1 LSAKRSPQQVLAA
14 LGVAGTLA
22 AGGVIAQVA
31 LVPTSASAD
40 PSASVW
46 QRLRMC
52 ESSDD
57 YRTNTGNGYYG
68 AYQFDLSTWR
78 SVGGTGLPSNA
89 SAAEQDYRALYLY
102 RMRGWEP
109 WECGTILGLQDDSDG
124 GSGVV
129 PVRGQPPKSGVPA
142 WPGRQFR
149 LGDSSSDLRKWQ
161 LELRKRGLP
170 FQGTGYFGQ
179 TTLKYVNQLQRDN
192 GLAVVGYIGPKTWA
206 AAWTGR
212 VQPAKSKPTNKA
224 PVWPGVQYRVG
235 ARSAHLKQW
244 QLQMK
249 KRGFPFTGT
258 GYFGPTT
265 LKYVNQLQKDNGLK
279 VVGFIGPK
287 TWAAAWTGKS

>member
-1 LSAKRSPQQVLAA
+1 LSAKRT
-14 LGVAGTLA
+14 VASLSLIGTLA
-22 AGGVIAQVA
+22 AGGVIAQIA
-31 LVPTSASAD
+31 LGPTSASAD

-46 QRLRMC
+46 QRLRTC
-52 ESSDD
+52 ESSDN

-68 AYQFDLSTWR
+68 AYQFDLPTWR
-78 SVGGTGLPSNA
+78 SVGGTGLPSDA
-89 SAAEQDYRALYLY
+89 SPAEQDYRALYLY
-102 RMRGWEP
+102 RMRGWQP
-109 WECGTILGLQDDSDG
+109 WECATILGLQDDGDG
-124 GSGVV
+124 GSGIV
-129 PVRGQPPKSGVPA
+129 PVRGQPPKTPVPA
-142 WPGRQFR
+142 WPGQQFH
-149 LGDSSSDLRKWQ
+149 LGDTSSSLKQWQ

-179 TTLKYVNQLQRDN
+179 TTLKYVKQLQRDN
-192 GLAVVGYIGPKTWA
+192 GLNVVGYIGPKTWA

-212 VQPAKSKPTNKA
+212 IQPPKSTPTKKA
-224 PVWPGVQYRVG
+224 PAWPGVQYKVG
-235 ARSAHLKQW
+235 DRSAHLKQW

-265 LKYVNQLQKDNGLK
+265 LKYVKQLQKANGLK